1 MFIIK
6 DKVKTYF
13 ITLSFSLDL
22 FNILKY
28 DDIYKY
34 TIKIID
40 KTSDTLLEM
49 KSNISNSP
57 CTKIGKVML

>member
-6 DKVKTYF
+6 DKVKDYF

-22 FNILKY
+22 FNTLKY

-40 KTSDTLLEM
+40 KTSDTLLEI